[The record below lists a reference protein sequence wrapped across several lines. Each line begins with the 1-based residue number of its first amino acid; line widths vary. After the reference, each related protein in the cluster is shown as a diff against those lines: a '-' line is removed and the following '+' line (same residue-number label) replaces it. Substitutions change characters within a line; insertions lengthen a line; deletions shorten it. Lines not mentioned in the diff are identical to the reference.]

1 MTDVA
6 KRGCTAGRKG
16 AAATLKRLAGFREFI
31 MVVVI
36 LLLCLGMFIATPN
49 FLTPLNFE
57 GIILGLS
64 VEGIIAIGMVVL
76 LACGGLDLSV
86 GSTLAFT
93 GVVTGLCLN
102 ANIPTAL
109 AVMIGLFAAVCAG
122 LANGLLIA
130 KVGLNSFITT
140 FGMSTA
146 LRGMVLIFAKGTAV
160 LGLGDNFKAIGQAKL
175 LGLQIPI
182 YVLLILTVIGDLA
195 LRNLRYMRQAYYIG
209 SNENAARLSGIQVDR
224 VKIFCYV
231 LTALLAGISGI
242 LVTARF
248 GTASVT
254 IGQGMEMKVLTAC
267 IIGGC
272 SMSGGEG
279 SVLGGFLGALF
290 MGLLANSLN
299 LLGVDIYWQN
309 FITGAI
315 LIIAIVLD
323 KFNESRK
330 LVVRKT

>member
-6 KRGCTAGRKG
+6 KKGR
-16 AAATLKRLAGFREFI
+16 AAQGVMDNLKRLAGFREFI

-36 LLLCLGMFIATPN
+36 LLLCTGMFIATPI

-64 VEGIIAIGMVVL
+64 VEGIITIGMVIL

-86 GSTLAFT
+86 GSTFAFT

-102 ANIPTAL
+102 TGIPVAL
-109 AVMIGLFAAVCAG
+109 SVLIGLFAAMCAG
-122 LANGLLIA
+122 LVNGLLIA
-130 KVGLNSFITT
+130 KVGLNPFITT
-140 FGMSTA
+140 FGMATA
-146 LRGMVLIFAKGTAV
+146 LRGLVLIFAKGTAV
-160 LGLGDNFKAIGQAKL
+160 LGLGDEFKAIGQSKL

-182 YVLLILTVIGDLA
+182 YVLLILTILGDLA

-209 SNENAARLSGIQVDR
+209 SNENAARLSGIKVDR

-231 LTALLAGISGI
+231 LIALLAGISGI

-315 LIIAIVLD
+315 LVIAIVLD